1 VLASSGTEYI
11 FYESFQMEPD
21 AKRGPVT
28 SRRRPDAWLDLSG
41 LIKPADG
48 FVSPFT
54 TTLVEIYLDREPS
67 EKLVTVS
74 K

>member
-1 VLASSGTEYI
+1 VLASSGTEYVA
-11 FYESFQMEPD
+11 YESFQMEPD
-21 AKRGPVT
+21 AIRGPVT

-41 LIKPADG
+41 LLKVTDG

-67 EKLVTVS
+67 EELVSVS